1 MGILVTGGAGF
12 IGGHTLRLLQ
22 NEYPNVHI
30 RCLDNL
36 STGSRDNIPEGVE
49 FIHGDVSDLDTLN
62 SLVADSQHGVIHLA
76 ADSRVLPSL
85 KSPELA
91 RKSLESN
98 LNGTL
103 NVITSILKTGTRIP
117 FVYAGSSTAYGDHQ
131 SPQGEELLPRVQS
144 PYSAGKLAGELM
156 IRSYVVTFGLWATT
170 LRYFQVYGPGQ
181 PSEGS
186 YALVTGIFLKQ
197 AKEGKP
203 LTIEGDGSQSRDFVH
218 VLDVARANVAA
229 LRIDGKGEPIN
240 IGTGKSYTVKNLAD
254 MLSPNQVFLPPRKI
268 DLPATKSTTQRA
280 KDLLSWEAAISL
292 EDGMKELLDN

>member
-12 IGGHTLRLLQ
+12 IGGHTLHQLQ
-22 NEYPNVHI
+22 REYPNVQI
-30 RCLDNL
+30 RCLDDL
-36 STGSRDNIPEGVE
+36 STGSRENIPEGVD
-49 FIHGDVSDLDTLN
+49 FIHGDVSDPSILSELI
-62 SLVADSQHGVIHLA
+62 ADSLDGVIHLA

-91 RKSLESN
+91 KKSLESN

-103 NVITSILKTGTRIP
+103 NVLTSILKTGKRIP
-117 FVYAGSSTAYGDHQ
+117 LVYAGSSTAYGDHQ

-144 PYSAGKLAGELM
+144 PYSAGKLSGELM

-197 AKEGKP
+197 ANEGKP

-218 VLDVARANVAA
+218 VIDVARANVAA
-229 LRIDGKGEPIN
+229 LKIDGKGEPIN
-240 IGTGKSYTVKNLAD
+240 IGTGKSHTVKNLAD
-254 MLSPNQVFLPPRKI
+254 MLSPNQVFLPARKI
-268 DLPATKSTTQRA
+268 DLPATQSTTQRA
-280 KDLLSWEAAISL
+280 KDLLSWESSITLENGIKQLLIS
-292 EDGMKELLDN
+292 